1 MDIKERII
9 ALADQRGWTE
19 EDLARESKL
28 TLATISLIYKGS
40 ITPSFSTMKMLCDAF
55 GITLSQFFY
64 EDIEILYSEE
74 QDLLKR
80 WNLLSGEQKK
90 KLIKI
95 VDKLF
100 GSISK
105 DKKSR

>member
-1 MDIKERII
+1 MKERIKT
-9 ALADQRGWTE
+9 LAFRRGWTK

-28 TLATISLIYKGS
+28 TLVTISLIYKGS
-40 ITPSFSTMKMLCDAF
+40 ITPSLATLQMICDAF

-74 QDLLKR
+74 QGFLKR

-90 KLIKI
+90 KLMEIMNKM
-95 VDKLF
+95 VEK
-100 GSISK
+100 
-105 DKKSR
+105 